1 MSSLEDWGVGTK
13 TPSVVR
19 ERSSCD
25 KKFRDSLALTAS
37 DDQVDVEAKHED
49 DRDHVPRP
57 NSVDSGAQKD
67 ESWRTNGA
75 SKSVWSHR
83 SPETW
88 DGEPNSL

>member
-1 MSSLEDWGVGTK
+1 MEQRDRQSFESA
-13 TPSVVR
+13 R
-19 ERSSCD
+19 SCD

-67 ESWRTNGA
+67 ESWRKNGA
-75 SKSVWSHR
+75 SKSVWFDSI
-83 SPETW
+83 S
-88 DGEPNSL
+88 